1 MEVSFR
7 LLNKA
12 SIGELVLMMQQF
24 YAIDN
29 YPMDAAK
36 SANLCETFL
45 ADENLGRAWFIMY
58 NGEIAGYIIITFV
71 FSFEYGGRIAFLDEL
86 FILPQMQ
93 GKGLG
98 KQAVDFI
105 KQQAAPLAIKLF
117 YLEVENHNNAAIA
130 LYISKG
136 FTMHN
141 RSLMKYKV

>member
-1 MEVSFR
+1 MKVSFSP
-7 LLNKA
+7 LDKD
-12 SIGELVLMMQQF
+12 SIGALVLMMQQF

-36 SANLCETFL
+36 SAGLCETFL
-45 ADENLGRAWFIMY
+45 ADENLGRAWFIEY
-58 NGEIAGYIIITFV
+58 NGELAGYILLTFI

-93 GKGLG
+93 GNGLG
-98 KQAVDFI
+98 KRAVDFVKLQAVPLDI
-105 KQQAAPLAIKLF
+105 KIF